1 LIGEKSD
8 LQTIL
13 VAMFANL
20 FVERR
25 VDGDNCVS
33 GFFLHVGKYLFAG
46 VNGVGR
52 DWPACE

>member
-25 VDGDNCVS
+25 VDGDNCVF
-33 GFFLHVGKYLFAG
+33 GWFLHVGKCLFAG
-46 VNGVGR
+46 VDFVGC
-52 DWPACE
+52 DKIIG